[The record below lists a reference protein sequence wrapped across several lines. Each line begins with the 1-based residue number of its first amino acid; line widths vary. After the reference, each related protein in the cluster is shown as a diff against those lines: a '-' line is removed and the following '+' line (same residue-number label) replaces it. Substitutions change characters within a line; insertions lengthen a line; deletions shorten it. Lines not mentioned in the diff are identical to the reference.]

1 MHIVCSVKIFCYA
14 NDKVL
19 DEIVPYSTFINE
31 PRKYMYYSKSKSIF
45 LRVKALTIFIP
56 FILSIHAHVGL
67 GQFSLKPVSL
77 DPFPS
82 IPDLPVSI
90 Y

>member
-19 DEIVPYSTFINE
+19 DEIVPCSTFINE
-31 PRKYMYYSKSKSIF
+31 PRKYIVKSKSIF